1 MRAADPMRAVPDRAE
16 LDDVRDRVVAL
27 LLGEPR
33 PGIPDPGTPFILVAR
48 DLSPAVT
55 AGLDPK
61 RVLAIVTERGG
72 PTSHTAVLAKS
83 LGIPAVVGCPG
94 VASLRSGQ
102 QVLVDGL
109 AGEVTAIR
117 TAGHGRPR
125 AGQWPSYRA
134 DPVSVRSRSRPG
146 PGRLGDGRSVQLLA
160 AVGGVADVA
169 AAVAAGAEGVGVF
182 RTEFAFLDRAEPPS
196 VAEQADAYREV
207 FDAFAGKPVT
217 VRTLDIGADKP
228 AAYLRLGDQPNP
240 ALGIRGLRVARR
252 HPELLV
258 DQLTAIAHATRGCS
272 ADVRVMAPMVAT
284 PAEAAW
290 FAAQARQA
298 GVTTT
303 GVMVEMPAAALRA
316 ADILQVVDFVSVG
329 SNDLAQ
335 YAFATDRADG
345 ELSDLLDPWQPA
357 FLDLVATVLR
367 AGSVVGRSVTVC
379 GEAPSD
385 PLLALV
391 LVGLGASGL
400 SMAPRSLAVVRQTL
414 VRHSLP
420 DCTRYAAAALSAD
433 GPPRPGP
440 GSATRSSPPHQ
451 WPISRPIAP
460 PMGHAWGGSV
470 PGMRVTGDGGVG
482 IEVIVDGPYD
492 GKPVL
497 LMHGWPDTHRLWRHQ
512 VAALTDA
519 GYRTIAPDLRG
530 FGASDKPT
538 EVEAYKLT
546 HSVVDMLAVLDA
558 LDVSSAAV
566 IAHDWGAVAGWGLAA
581 FAPDRVERY
590 AALSV
595 GHPKAFMDAG
605 FAQRMRSLY
614 MLLFN
619 IPVVAEQWMSK
630 FGDQMLASHADR
642 EAVLAEQAEPGAMTA
657 GFGWY
662 RANASPKTIVN
673 PPPALPPVICP
684 VTGIWSSNDIALTEA
699 QMIGSEQYVD
709 GPWRYERIEGAGHWM
724 QLDAP
729 DQLNRIL
736 LDFLS

>member
-1 MRAADPMRAVPDRAE
+1 MSTPGSYTGIGVSAGTAVGPVARVQGPVLPSRDDAAVDVGEETERAAAALDTVGAEIEALAQRAGVSGSVLVRQARIARDPSLGALAAQLVRTGRPAARATWEAFGAYRDMRAADPMRAVPDRAE

-27 LLGEPR
+27 LLGEPA

-94 VASLRSGQ
+94 VAALRSGQ

-109 AGEVTAIR
+109 AGEVTVDPNLRAR
-117 TAGHGRPR
+117 STA
-125 AGQWPSYRA
+125 
-134 DPVSVRSRSRPG
+134 SRSATAVPAGSSADSGDEAEPAG
-146 PGRLGDGRSVQLLA
+146 PGRLSDGRSVQLLA

-169 AAVAAGAEGVGVF
+169 AAVEAGAEGVGVF
-182 RTEFAFLDRAEPPS
+182 RTEFAFLDRPEPPS
-196 VAEQADAYREV
+196 VAEQAEAYRAV

-228 AAYLRLGDQPNP
+228 ASYLRLGDQPNP

-258 DQLTAIAHATRGCS
+258 DQLTAIAHATRGSS

-303 GVMVEMPAAALRA
+303 GVMVEIPAAALRA

-335 YAFATDRADG
+335 YAFATDRSDG

-433 GPPRPGP
+433 GPSEARARVRDAIESPRTNGP
-440 GSATRSSPPHQ
+440 
-451 WPISRPIAP
+451 
-460 PMGHAWGGSV
+460 SV
-470 PGMRVTGDGGVG
+470 
-482 IEVIVDGPYD
+482 
-492 GKPVL
+492 
-497 LMHGWPDTHRLWRHQ
+497 
-512 VAALTDA
+512 
-519 GYRTIAPDLRG
+519 
-530 FGASDKPT
+530 
-538 EVEAYKLT
+538 
-546 HSVVDMLAVLDA
+546 
-558 LDVSSAAV
+558 
-566 IAHDWGAVAGWGLAA
+566 
-581 FAPDRVERY
+581 
-590 AALSV
+590 
-595 GHPKAFMDAG
+595 
-605 FAQRMRSLY
+605 
-614 MLLFN
+614 
-619 IPVVAEQWMSK
+619 
-630 FGDQMLASHADR
+630 
-642 EAVLAEQAEPGAMTA
+642 
-657 GFGWY
+657 
-662 RANASPKTIVN
+662 
-673 PPPALPPVICP
+673 LP
-684 VTGIWSSNDIALTEA
+684 
-699 QMIGSEQYVD
+699 
-709 GPWRYERIEGAGHWM
+709 
-724 QLDAP
+724 
-729 DQLNRIL
+729 
-736 LDFLS
+736 